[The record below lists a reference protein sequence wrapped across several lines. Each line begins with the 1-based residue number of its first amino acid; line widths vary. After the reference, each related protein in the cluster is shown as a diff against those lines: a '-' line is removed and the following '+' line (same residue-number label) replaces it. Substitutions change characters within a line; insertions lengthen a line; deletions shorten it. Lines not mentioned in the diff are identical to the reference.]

1 MRKQESIVYVNFD
14 PYDNSGK
21 VLDYLIEHFSL
32 VVHFSYDHLRLKHGR
47 KNNLLS
53 IYKKKVLI
61 KRKRL
66 LHLRTIPILLYP
78 SLPLVAML
86 IIVQTI
92 IYARLLSKKYG
103 RFDTYFTVNAFTAWI
118 GILIRNMG
126 LCKKT
131 VFWVWDYFPIK
142 YPVLS
147 ISLAR
152 LVYWQFDRFS
162 LASSNRV
169 AFTNIK
175 LYRRMKRAGFIKGYR
190 KPMIVPIATEIK
202 NAKPIKKP
210 AYILGFLGMLKWP
223 QGLDMIFDNFEK
235 LSKAIPN
242 IKLEIIGSGPEEDR
256 FKMRAKQWKNQVRF
270 YGFIEHERRMER
282 IIRRWSIG
290 LAPYVPSVSNESYW
304 GDPSKIKMYLSL
316 GIPVITT
323 DVSYMSDVIKKARAG
338 IIVDYD
344 KGEEFIHAV
353 KAILKKRSLF
363 QKNAHNLAKTYNYRK
378 FYPRLLK
385 D

>member
-32 VVHFSYDHLRLKHGR
+32 VIHFSYDHLRLKYGR

-86 IIVQTI
+86 MIVQTI
-92 IYARLLSKKYG
+92 IYTRLLSKKYG
-103 RFDTYFTVNAFTAWI
+103 IFDTYFTVNAFTAWI

-126 LCKKT
+126 FAKKT

-202 NAKPIKKP
+202 NARPIKKP